1 MASKRDDFVLPAWL
15 AATALS
21 AICWWFG
28 SGLDPQWWLTWL
40 SPLPVL
46 WLAPR
51 VRAHWAALAAL
62 VAYTAGGFNIL
73 AYLHTYIG
81 LPLSVTLYAI
91 CLSGAMLAL
100 CVLLFRRLL
109 MRGHA
114 LAAALA
120 VPTTWVAAE
129 YINNLLSPHA
139 TFFNVSYTQMDVLAI
154 VQLAAVTGI
163 WGIGFLVLLL
173 PAAVAL
179 QAVPQATRRD
189 RVAAMTLTALL
200 TIGAVAYGG
209 WRLQAPPTGTMHAGL
224 VSLQKPTAAA
234 LSEPD
239 GQILATRYL
248 DAFERLAKAGAR
260 ILLIPETSFTTV
272 EATIP
277 ALAEL
282 ATQRDLIVGA
292 GVDFKG
298 DPHADRNAL
307 MVFQPGAAPPA
318 MYNKRHLLMGLEQFT
333 PGDSYTMLE
342 GTPRIGLAICKD
354 MDFHDIGNAY
364 AARRAQL
371 LLVPASDF
379 IVDGWLHSRM
389 AIMRGVESGFAVAR
403 AAHAGRLTL
412 SDDRGRVVA
421 EASSERSDAELVG
434 DLPLRETHTLY
445 ASWGDWFAW
454 LDLAALAVWLLLA
467 FLPRNARNVVTVD
480 QPRNI
485 GNVPS

>member
-1 MASKRDDFVLPAWL
+1 MASKSEGFALPAWL

-28 SGLDPQWWLTWL
+28 SGVDPQWWLTWL

-51 VRAHWAALAAL
+51 VRAHWAALAAF
-62 VAYTAGGFNIL
+62 VAYTAGGFNVL
-73 AYLHTYIG
+73 PYLHTYIG
-81 LPLSVTLYAI
+81 MPLPVTVYGI
-91 CLSGAMLAL
+91 CLSGVMLTL

-129 YINNLLSPHA
+129 YINNVLSPYA
-139 TFFNVSYTQMDVLAI
+139 TFFNISYTQMDALAI
-154 VQLAAVTGI
+154 VQLAAITGI
-163 WGIGFLVLLL
+163 WGIGFLLLL
-173 PAAVAL
+173 VPAAVAL
-179 QAVPQATRRD
+179 QAAPQSRPRD
-189 RVAAMTLTALL
+189 RVVTMALTTLLIIAAT
-200 TIGAVAYGG
+200 AYGG
-209 WRLQAPPTGTMHAGL
+209 WRLQAPATETIRTGL

-234 LSEPD
+234 LSTPE
-239 GQILATRYL
+239 GQALAARYL
-248 DAFERLAKAGAR
+248 DAFNRLAKAGAR
-260 ILLIPETSFTTV
+260 ILLIPEASFTTT

-282 ATQRDLIVGA
+282 ATQRGLIVGT
-292 GVDFKG
+292 GVAFKG
-298 DPHADRNAL
+298 DPNAKRNAL
-307 MVFQPGAAPPA
+307 MVFQPGATSPA
-318 MYNKRHLLMGLEQFT
+318 TYYKHHLLIGLEQYT
-333 PGDSYTMLE
+333 PGDSYTLLE

-354 MDFHDIGNAY
+354 MDYHDIGNAY

-445 ASWGDWFAW
+445 TSWGDWFAW
-454 LDLAALAVWLLLA
+454 LDLAALAACLLLA
-467 FLPRNARNVVTVD
+467 FRPGD
-480 QPRNI
+480 
-485 GNVPS
+485 

>member
-1 MASKRDDFVLPAWL
+1 MASKRDGFALPAWL

-28 SGLDPQWWLTWL
+28 SGLYPQWWLTWL

-51 VRAHWAALAAL
+51 VRAHWAALAAFL
-62 VAYTAGGFNIL
+62 AYTAGGLNIL
-73 AYLHTYIG
+73 AYLRTYIG
-81 LPLSVTLYAI
+81 LPLPVTLYAI
-91 CLSGAMLAL
+91 SLSGVMLTL

-120 VPTTWVAAE
+120 VPTTWVAVE
-129 YINNLLSPHA
+129 YTNSLLSPHA
-139 TFFNVSYTQMDVLAI
+139 TFLNISYTQMDALAI

-179 QAVPQATRRD
+179 QVIPHATRRD
-189 RVAAMTLTALL
+189 RIAAMALAALL
-200 TIGAVAYGG
+200 IVGAVAYGG
-209 WRLQAPPTGTMHAGL
+209 WRLQAPATGTMRAGL
-224 VSLQKPTAAA
+224 ASLQTPTAAA
-234 LSEPD
+234 LSGPD
-239 GQILATRYL
+239 GQTLAARYL
-248 DAFERLAKAGAR
+248 DAFDRLAKAGAR
-260 ILLIPETSFTTV
+260 IMLIPETSFTIT

-298 DPHADRNAL
+298 DPQAERNML
-307 MVFQPGAAPPA
+307 MVFQPGAASPLT
-318 MYNKRHLLMGLEQFT
+318 YNKHHLLIGLEQFT
-333 PGDSYTMLE
+333 PGDVYTMLE

-364 AARRAQL
+364 AARGAQL

-434 DLPLRETHTLY
+434 NLPLRETRTLY
-445 ASWGDWFAW
+445 ARWGDWFAW
-454 LDLAALAVWLLLA
+454 LDLAALATWLLLA
-467 FLPRNARNVVTVD
+467 FLPRD
-480 QPRNI
+480 
-485 GNVPS
+485 

>member
-1 MASKRDDFVLPAWL
+1 MASKNEGFALPAWL
-15 AATALS
+15 AATVLS
-21 AICWWFG
+21 AACWWFG
-28 SGLDPQWWLTWL
+28 SGLHPLWWLTWL

-51 VRAHWAALAAL
+51 VRAPWAAAAAFLAYA
-62 VAYTAGGFNIL
+62 AGGFNIL
-73 AYLHTYIG
+73 TYMRGYIG
-81 LPLSVTLYAI
+81 LPLPVTLLAI
-91 CLSGAMLAL
+91 CLPGVILTL

-109 MRGHA
+109 MRGQA

-139 TFFNVSYTQMDVLAI
+139 TFFNIGYTQMDALAV
-154 VQLAAVTGI
+154 VQVAAVTGI
-163 WGIGFLVLLL
+163 WGIGFLLLLL

-179 QAVPQATRRD
+179 QTAPHVTKRGRI
-189 RVAAMTLTALL
+189 AAMTLAALL
-200 TIGAVAYGG
+200 VAGSVAYGG
-209 WRLQAPPTGTMHAGL
+209 WRLQVPATETTRAGL
-224 VSLQKPTAAA
+224 VSLQKPRAAA
-234 LSEPD
+234 LSGPD
-239 GQILATRYL
+239 GQALVARYL
-248 DAFERLAKAGAR
+248 DAFDRLAKAGAR
-260 ILLIPETSFTTV
+260 IMLIPETSFTTA

-277 ALAEL
+277 AFAEW
-282 ATQRDLIVGA
+282 ATQRGVIVGA

-298 DPHADRNAL
+298 DPHAERNAL
-307 MVFQPGAAPPA
+307 MVFQPGVMSPA
-318 MYNKRHLLMGLEQFT
+318 MYNKHHLLIGLEQFT
-333 PGDSYTMLE
+333 PGDSYTVLE

-389 AIMRGVESGFAVAR
+389 AILRGVESGFAVAR

-412 SDDRGRVVA
+412 SDDRGRVAA
-421 EASSERSDAELVG
+421 EASSEQGDVELVG

-454 LDLAALAVWLLLA
+454 LDLAALAAWLLLA
-467 FLPRNARNVVTVD
+467 FLSRDALDVVAVD
-480 QPRNI
+480 RRRNI
-485 GNVPS
+485 GNAAS

>member
-1 MASKRDDFVLPAWL
+1 MASKPDGFALPAWL

-40 SPLPVL
+40 APLPVL

-51 VRAHWAALAAL
+51 VRAHWAALAAFL
-62 VAYTAGGFNIL
+62 AYTAGGFNSL
-73 AYLHTYIG
+73 AYFRTYIG
-81 LPLSVTLYAI
+81 MPLPVTLYAI
-91 CLSGAMLAL
+91 CLSGVMLTL

-129 YINNLLSPHA
+129 YVNNLLSPHA
-139 TFFNVSYTQMDVLAI
+139 TFFNISYTQMDALAI
-154 VQLAAVTGI
+154 VQLAAITGL

-173 PAAVAL
+173 PAAVAV
-179 QAVPQATRRD
+179 QAAPQATRRD
-189 RVAAMTLTALL
+189 RFAAMALAALL
-200 TIGAVAYGG
+200 ITGAVAYGG
-209 WRLQAPPTGTMHAGL
+209 WRLQAPASGTMRAGL

-234 LSEPD
+234 LNEPE
-239 GQILATRYL
+239 GQALAARYL
-248 DAFERLAKAGAR
+248 DAFDRLAKAGAR
-260 ILLIPETSFTTV
+260 ILLIPETSFTTAD
-272 EATIP
+272 ATIP
-277 ALAEL
+277 ALAEW
-282 ATQRDLIVGA
+282 TMQRELIVGT

-298 DPHADRNAL
+298 DPQAERNML
-307 MVFQPGAAPPA
+307 MVFQPGVASPA
-318 MYNKRHLLMGLEQFT
+318 TYNKHHLLVGLEQYT
-333 PGDSYTMLE
+333 PGDAYTVLA

-364 AARRAQL
+364 AARGAQL

-454 LDLAALAVWLLLA
+454 LDLAALATCLLLA
-467 FLPRNARNVVTVD
+467 FRPPD
-480 QPRNI
+480 
-485 GNVPS
+485 